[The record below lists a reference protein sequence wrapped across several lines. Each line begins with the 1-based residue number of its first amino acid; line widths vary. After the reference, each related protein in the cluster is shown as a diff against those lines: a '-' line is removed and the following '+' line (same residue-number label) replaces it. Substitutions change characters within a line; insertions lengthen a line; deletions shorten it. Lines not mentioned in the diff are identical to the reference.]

1 MDFNKVIETNKQNI
15 RNIIRLI
22 TKEDNEDL
30 EQEVYVK
37 IWKNSDKYK

>member
-1 MDFNKVIETNKQNI
+1 MDFNKVVEANKQNI
-15 RNIIRLI
+15 KNIIRLI

-37 IWKNSDKYK
+37 IWKN